1 MINLILFLLCIIMV
15 PVAMIAVVAIYVT
28 CKMALILIL
37 ESIGRVYRYASGKT
51 KDNETPSPQD

>member
-1 MINLILFLLCIIMV
+1 MSEIILTLLFVIMV

-37 ESIGRVYRYASGKT
+37 ESIGRVYYYASGKF
-51 KDNETPSPQD
+51 KDNEK